1 VKRRHLFEFNDSA
14 FTPRALRD
22 TLIESL
28 SLGLKWGRILEHAV
42 EPFARFLDAC
52 GATEVLDVCA
62 GAGQPAALF
71 AREFLRGGRR
81 PPRFVMCDLFP
92 RVEAWRALAAE
103 LPDVIGFVE
112 QPVDATCI
120 PPALGKGRARV
131 IVNAL
136 HHFPPRVAR
145 DILLGAAAEAPGV
158 FVLETLPRN
167 PLHFAA
173 FAPWGL
179 AGMLALPLVTP
190 EQRMKKALWAW
201 LTPGGLATAAWD
213 GTVSALRVYEEA
225 DLREMVS
232 PLGEAWAWKYG
243 TFPWGPGG
251 VGRGSYFAGVP
262 RARAV

>member
-1 VKRRHLFEFNDSA
+1 VRRRHLFEFNDSA
-14 FTPRALRD
+14 FTPPALRD

-28 SLGLKWGRILEHAV
+28 SLALKWGRIFERAV

-52 GATEVLDVCA
+52 GATEVLDLCA
-62 GAGQPAALF
+62 GAGQPAAIF
-71 AREFLRGGRR
+71 AREFLREGRR
-81 PPRFVMCDLFP
+81 PPRFLMCDLFP
-92 RVEAWRALAAE
+92 RVEAWRRLAAE

-112 QPVDATCI
+112 EPVDATRI
-120 PPALGKGRARV
+120 DPGLGRGRARV

-136 HHFPPRVAR
+136 HHFPPAVAR

-190 EQRMKKALWAW
+190 EQRAKKALLSW
-201 LTPGGLATAAWD
+201 LTPVGVATAAWD
-213 GTVSALRVYEEA
+213 GTVSTLRAHEEA
-225 DLREMVS
+225 DLREMVA
-232 PLGEAWAWKYG
+232 PLGDAWTWTWG
-243 TFPWGPGG
+243 TFPWSGG
-251 VGRGSYFAGVP
+251 LGRGSYFAGVP
-262 RARAV
+262 RRSPR